1 MSRTATTSAGVWLRP
16 WGEVETVTT
25 EEPVEATQTGTQSV
39 RGLLVVYCKGLAMG
53 AADTVPGVSG
63 GTIALIVGVYER
75 LIAALTAL
83 DPSVLAHLS
92 GVHRRETQR
101 ALVADLRAMD
111 VPFLVALG
119 GGMATAV
126 VVLARVVEFAL
137 ETVPGLTFAFFFGLI
152 GASAFVLADPE
163 WVGQPRQLLAAV
175 LGFGIAFSIAGVSG
189 GLDGSTALPLVFVAG
204 AVAISGMLLPGISG
218 AFILLLLGQYQTM
231 TATLNRFVDGL
242 LAVMGDG
249 ITAQL
254 LDDAALIAVFLSG
267 AAVGVF
273 TVAYAVQWALA
284 TYRRATLAFLV
295 SLMIGSLRLPVIE
308 VLAAAESTPVD
319 IAGVGVAA
327 VVGAGLVL
335 ALDWSTADLEY

>member
-1 MSRTATTSAGVWLRP
+1 VAA
-16 WGEVETVTT
+16 VTT
-25 EEPVEATQTGTQSV
+25 EESVEATPTENQSV

-83 DPSVLAHLS
+83 DPAVLSHLP
-92 GVHRRETQR
+92 GLHRRETQR

-111 VPFLVALG
+111 VPFLMALG

-126 VVLARVVEFAL
+126 ILLARVVEFAL
-137 ETVPGLTFAFFFGLI
+137 ASMPGQTFAFFFGLI
-152 GASAFVLADPE
+152 GASAIVLAEPAWFDD
-163 WVGQPRQLLAAV
+163 GRQILAALV
-175 LGFGIAFSIAGVSG
+175 GFAIAFTIAGVSG
-189 GLDGSTALPLVFVAG
+189 GLSGSTALPLVFVAG
-204 AVAISGMLLPGISG
+204 ALAISGMLLPGISG
-218 AFILLLLGQYQTM
+218 AFILLLLGQYETM
-231 TATLNRFVDGL
+231 TTTLNRFVDGL
-242 LAVMGDG
+242 VAAVSEGT
-249 ITAQL
+249 TAQL
-254 LDDAALIAVFLSG
+254 VDDALLIGVFLSG

-284 TYRRATLAFLV
+284 NYRRATLAFLV
-295 SLMIGSLRLPVIE
+295 SLMVGSLRLPVIE
-308 VLAAAESTPVD
+308 VLAATDATPTDLASV
-319 IAGVGVAA
+319 AVAA